1 MLALASNSTEYVS
14 ICEWDGSGRVACL
27 RHRMLS
33 EHELRR
39 QGPMQPKQETEDNG
53 ERDVVRAVS
62 RAGRNVHGESG
73 QKLPASLTRPPP
85 MTSPWVPK
93 LGYPGPKLGY
103 PGPKL
108 GYLWAKIGT
117 LCKIRLCFDDVL
129 SLACAVARHINESYK
144 PYGKT

>member
-1 MLALASNSTEYVS
+1 M
-14 ICEWDGSGRVACL
+14 C
-27 RHRMLS
+27 
-33 EHELRR
+33 RR
-39 QGPMQPKQETEDNG
+39 CVVTRKCPWRERAKVTCQPHSAAANDIT
-53 ERDVVRAVS
+53 
-62 RAGRNVHGESG
+62 
-73 QKLPASLTRPPP
+73 
-85 MTSPWVPK
+85 MVPK